1 MNAAAHNVHMAC
13 PEIHRALKS
22 VEVDVSGRK
31 SSMQEK
37 LNWTNPS
44 PIRNFPVP
52 IMTSFR
58 LKTMLQNHFL
68 KVVAKS
74 RFLILNHRSHRQQLG
89 FWETTHLPLP

>member
-37 LNWTNPS
+37 PN
-44 PIRNFPVP
+44 
-52 IMTSFR
+52 
-58 LKTMLQNHFL
+58 
-68 KVVAKS
+68 
-74 RFLILNHRSHRQQLG
+74 
-89 FWETTHLPLP
+89 

>member
-74 RFLILNHRSHRQQLG
+74 RFLIMLG
-89 FWETTHLPLP
+89 IIAVTVSN

>member
-58 LKTMLQNHFL
+58 LKTMLQNHCL
-68 KVVAKS
+68 KVVS
-74 RFLILNHRSHRQQLG
+74 QRCPSSILTRVQRPLG
-89 FWETTHLPLP
+89 IYHWE

>member
-37 LNWTNPS
+37 LNWTNSS

-68 KVVAKS
+68 KVVS
-74 RFLILNHRSHRQQLG
+74 QRCPSSILTRVQRPLG
-89 FWETTHLPLP
+89 IYHWE